1 LIVTFKK
8 SKITLNFLIDD
19 LSKQKMIS
27 INKIYGRIKL
37 VKIRGVARLLRV
49 FGMDG
54 IFYNIQLF
62 QQNFELFLNPFDYVD
77 SQIIKNGYYEPHVL
91 NAIKENIRENDTFW
105 DIGAN
110 IGLHSFA
117 IKKIFG
123 TVKVIGFEP
132 NPYSLVKILK
142 SRLKNKI
149 PIELNSLAL
158 SSSTQVSSLSIKTIG
173 NSGLTSLNPW
183 KGVQY
188 DDVCNVSL
196 IRADFLIDEGMSE
209 PNIIKIDVEGH
220 ELEVLKGLGKYLL
233 SSNLRAIVFED
244 NKDEQV
250 HSILKDAGYTIKKLN
265 GSDAIAL
272 RL

>member
-1 LIVTFKK
+1 MGMQNNKNDI
-8 SKITLNFLIDD
+8 SK
-19 LSKQKMIS
+19 
-27 INKIYGRIKL
+27 
-37 VKIRGVARLLRV
+37 KIRGRVRLIKIRGLARLMRI
-49 FGMDG
+49 FGFEG
-54 IFYNIQLF
+54 LFFNVQLSQESF
-62 QQNFELFLNPFDYVD
+62 DLFLNPFDYVD
-77 SQIIKNGYYEPHVL
+77 AQVIKNGYYEPHVL
-91 NAIKENIRENDTFW
+91 NAIKENIREGDTFW

-117 IKKIFG
+117 IKKLFPK
-123 TVKVIGFEP
+123 VRVIGFEP

-149 PIELNSLAL
+149 PVEVNSCAL
-158 SSSTQVSSLSIKTIG
+158 SSSNQLSSLSIKTLG
-173 NSGLTSLNPW
+173 NSGLTSLNAW

-188 DDVCNVSL
+188 DDTCNVCL
-196 IRADFLIDEGMSE
+196 VRADFLIDKGLSE

-220 ELEVLKGLGKYLL
+220 ELEVLKGLGKYLS

-250 HSILKDAGYTIKKLN
+250 HAALRNAGYTIKSLT
-265 GSDAIAL
+265 GSDAVAL